1 MEKEFDVSAIFKVVK
16 EHWLAILAIALLF
29 AIIVFAADSFL
40 SEERYQTSF
49 KLLIINSND
58 ANFAQ
63 QAILSANELL
73 GDIYAELSQ
82 SDAIISHIK
91 DDISEVWPEVPES
104 VIKNSLKAASNNS
117 GFISYT
123 VTTNNDELSKDI
135 AVSAS
140 RIIPE
145 YLEKSGYGAKV
156 EIINNPGEARQI
168 SNTTLYTAV
177 AFVAGVLF
185 AWIFFFIRL
194 FFNTSI
200 ETKKDI
206 MSYFS
211 QPVLGEIP
219 VWEKE

>member
-29 AIIVFAADSFL
+29 AIVVFAADSFL

-91 DDISEVWPEVPES
+91 DDMSEVWPQVTES
-104 VIKNSLKAASNNS
+104 VIKSSLKASANNS

-135 AVSAS
+135 AISAS

-168 SNTTLYTAV
+168 TNTTLYTAV
-177 AFVAGVLF
+177 AFVAGALF
-185 AWIFFFIRL
+185 AWILFFVRI

-219 VWEKE
+219 VWGKE